1 MHLAK
6 IEELAITKNHFIIV
20 AQRIFP
26 KIKVELRKR
35 NSAYLEAKKRFNEK
49 LLFAPDI

>member
-20 AQRIFP
+20 AQHILP
-26 KIKVELRKR
+26 KIKEEL
-35 NSAYLEAKKRFNEK
+35 
-49 LLFAPDI
+49 